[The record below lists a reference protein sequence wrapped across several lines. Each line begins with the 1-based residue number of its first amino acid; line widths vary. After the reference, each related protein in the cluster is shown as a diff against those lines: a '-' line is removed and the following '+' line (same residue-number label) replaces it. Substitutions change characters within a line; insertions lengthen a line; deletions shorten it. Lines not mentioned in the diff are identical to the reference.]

1 MEQARQFVATDTEGL
16 GSTIKIEA
24 VPRLVLHLG
33 EQDRLPLQC
42 RCAGDPVSFR
52 KLSDD
57 LGMRVLSDLADQRL
71 AVAIGHPIL
80 WLDLLS
86 AIDALLKSALLRG
99 YLLRLFHALGGNE
112 LGIHLTIPP

>member
-1 MEQARQFVATDTEGL
+1 M
-16 GSTIKIEA
+16 
-24 VPRLVLHLG
+24 PRLVLHLG

-86 AIDALLKSALLRG
+86 AVDALLKSALLRG
-99 YLLRLFHALGGNE
+99 HLLRLFHALGGNE
-112 LGIHLTIPP
+112 LGIHLTFPP